1 VTGARAGAR
10 YRPRHGTIGRRRR
23 PLPRPPLAVHRR
35 ALGWRHRP
43 PRRPALQRVR
53 AGQGLS
59 RDDDTG
65 ASSLLIKEPPGWH
78 TAAAEAHGALQED
91 ILLEGDCWYA
101 ETHYEAPAYFCFPPG
116 HFHGP
121 MFTETGGLWLVT
133 LDGPFDVRYSG
144 EVRAEQMSWFER
156 ARADGDAG
164 VGADR

>member
-1 VTGARAGAR
+1 M
-10 YRPRHGTIGRRRR
+10 P
-23 PLPRPPLAVHRR
+23 
-35 ALGWRHRP
+35 ALGPATVPGMARSAVDGVPFRDLPWRSTAELWGGGTA
-43 PRRPALQRVR
+43 RPAALRFSGYGLVRV
-53 AGQGLS
+53 LS